1 MKWIRMLGA
10 RRDTETLKEHH
21 LKMIMKTRYPKRL
34 RIKIISGM
42 NCRMMFRVFLKNL
55 GVENTHT
62 RENSEGTP
70 ITHHSLQRPKCS
82 FFCFLNP
89 ASSLQVSS
97 NHTWME
103 KWERKVL
110 VHKQFRESHGLKGK
124 VMRQRTGSHRQ
135 LATQAQLPVQTQFI
149 PTESRA

>member
-10 RRDTETLKEHH
+10 RRDTKTSKEHH

-34 RIKIISGM
+34 RINIISGM

-55 GVENTHT
+55 GVENTQT
-62 RENSEGTP
+62 RQNIEEMP
-70 ITHHSLQRPKCS
+70 ITHHSLQS
-82 FFCFLNP
+82 TNYWLFFFFFFKP
-89 ASSLQVSS
+89 ASSLQASS
-97 NHTWME
+97 NDAWME

-110 VHKQFRESHGLKGK
+110 LYKRVKENQGLEGK

-135 LATQAQLPVQTQFI
+135 LVTRPQLPVQTQFI
-149 PTESRA
+149 ST